1 MFLLLTEATLTTS
14 RLSKFLHFLFC
25 KSFFV
30 LPNNLMVK
38 DVCSSSLYLYFILNT
53 NLLLILLLQI
63 WIGELLLNISYFC
76 DMLNLILNI
85 LHWIRTI
92 WWFKLE
98 WLKVV
103 LNWSYVFKSLF
114 LCSFLLFSLC
124 KKHTS
129 FEEKHIYWSF
139 LSLIFV
145 TSQKQIYLHYFFC
158 LGVHE
163 YCFHAYIWT
172 IIVCSV

>member
-1 MFLLLTEATLTTS
+1 MYTSDFRWYWLSSKWFKTKATLTTS
-14 RLSKFLHFLFC
+14 RLIKFLHFLFC
-25 KSFFV
+25 KLFLV

-38 DVCSSSLYLYFILNT
+38 DFCSSSLYLYFILNT

-114 LCSFLLFSLC
+114 LCSCFTLFL
-124 KKHTS
+124 
-129 FEEKHIYWSF
+129 
-139 LSLIFV
+139 V
-145 TSQKQIYLHYFFC
+145 
-158 LGVHE
+158 
-163 YCFHAYIWT
+163 
-172 IIVCSV
+172 